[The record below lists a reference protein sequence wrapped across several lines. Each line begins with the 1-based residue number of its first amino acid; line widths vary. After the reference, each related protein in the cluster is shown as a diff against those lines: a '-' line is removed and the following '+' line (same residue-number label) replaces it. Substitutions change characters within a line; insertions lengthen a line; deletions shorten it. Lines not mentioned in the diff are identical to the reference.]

1 VLLPTIDAVL
11 NALSATFLS
20 LGYYFIRQKEVNKHR
35 ACMLTAFAFSTAFL
49 VVYLIHHAQVGSV
62 PFQGTGVIR
71 ALYFALLV
79 PHVILAASVVPLALV
94 TISRALRGKIPEHR
108 RIARK
113 TLPIWLF
120 VSVSGVTIYW
130 MLYRL

>member
-1 VLLPTIDAVL
+1 VLLPTIDAIL
-11 NALSATFLS
+11 NASCTVFLC
-20 LGYYFIRQKEVNKHR
+20 LGYYFIRTKQISKHR
-35 ACMLTAFAFSTAFL
+35 ACMLTAFGFSCAFL

-62 PFQGTGVIR
+62 RFRGTGWVR
-71 ALYFALLV
+71 TFYFLLLV
-79 PHVILAASVVPLALV
+79 PHVILAATVVPLALV
-94 TISRALRGKIPEHR
+94 TISRALRGKIVEHR

-120 VSVSGVTIYW
+120 VSISGVIIYW